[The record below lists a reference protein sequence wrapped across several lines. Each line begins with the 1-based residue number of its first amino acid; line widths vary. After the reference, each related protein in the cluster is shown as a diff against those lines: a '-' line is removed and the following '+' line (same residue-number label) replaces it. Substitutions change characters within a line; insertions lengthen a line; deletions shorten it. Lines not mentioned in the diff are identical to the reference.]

1 MPAATPLLAA
11 VILAGGVT
19 ALVAIGM
26 MILSLHRSARLN
38 VVRGALSLALVV
50 GVIAIPGFGVVAL
63 SAQPAQATPNFSQPS
78 VQQQMVDSGTGP
90 TDIQL
95 PTE

>member
-11 VILAGGVT
+11 VIAAGGVT

-26 MILSLHRSARLN
+26 MILSLRRSARLTAA
-38 VVRGALSLALVV
+38 RGALSLALGV
-50 GVIAIPGFGVVAL
+50 GVIAIAGFGVAAV
-63 SAQPAQATPNFSQPS
+63 SAQPAQAAPDRSGPAVVQPT
-78 VQQQMVDSGTGP
+78 VVAP
-90 TDIQL
+90 ELQL